1 MAHVTWPGELPE
13 VRTLGR
19 LAQAWAGLGLGDM
32 LSLGQSDGREDVEAA
47 GLVPSRAACAGEA
60 GRVRGHV

>member
-1 MAHVTWPGELPE
+1 M
-13 VRTLGR
+13 
-19 LAQAWAGLGLGDM
+19 GLGDM